1 VTEPRGSIAG
11 HSRPEPASPTPAPI
25 DLHTHLIP
33 PGWEEWASSF
43 GGERW
48 PRLVKHDACRATI
61 MTGQQFFRDVDDRSW
76 NAERRI
82 EDMDRMGIGCQV
94 LSPPPVMF
102 CYWADAR
109 AAAAFARMQ
118 NENVARVVSRHP
130 SRFVGMATVPLQ
142 DCQLAIKELRT
153 CREGLGL
160 RAVEIGSC
168 PGGRDF
174 DEPELFP
181 FFEACAVLDVA
192 VFVHPATPLAGQ
204 ERLTRYYFP
213 LIVGNPLE
221 TALAASTLIYG
232 GVLERLPSLRVCFA
246 HGGGAFP
253 FTLARLDHGWKVRPE
268 GPAAIPRPPR
278 EYAQRLYFDSLTLS
292 PANLRFLVEQFGAD
306 HVMIGSDYPFDMGS
320 ADPVGAVA
328 EAGLTAAAREQIEGG
343 TARRFLGL

>member
-174 DEPELFP
+174 DDPELFP

-204 ERLTRYYFP
+204 ERLTRYYFRSSWATRWRRRWP
-213 LIVGNPLE
+213 
-221 TALAASTLIYG
+221 
-232 GVLERLPSLRVCFA
+232 
-246 HGGGAFP
+246 
-253 FTLARLDHGWKVRPE
+253 
-268 GPAAIPRPPR
+268 PPR
-278 EYAQRLYFDSLTLS
+278 
-292 PANLRFLVEQFGAD
+292 
-306 HVMIGSDYPFDMGS
+306 
-320 ADPVGAVA
+320 
-328 EAGLTAAAREQIEGG
+328 
-343 TARRFLGL
+343 